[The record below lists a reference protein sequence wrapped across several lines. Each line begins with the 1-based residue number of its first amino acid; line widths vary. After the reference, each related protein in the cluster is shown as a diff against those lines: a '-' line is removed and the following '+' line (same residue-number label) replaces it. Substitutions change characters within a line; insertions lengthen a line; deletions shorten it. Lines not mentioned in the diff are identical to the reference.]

1 MAHPDWLDTVVEDAP
16 NSADV
21 CATEAAP
28 LHKPAHKHR
37 KLLAIVPV
45 LGMLAGGAML
55 IQQTGRAQTQT
66 QTQTATPPSASP
78 PAAATT
84 TTTTATSATTSA
96 TASKPNTVATVQGS
110 LTPPAARVAKA
121 PAATLGCLI
130 GPQRVAD
137 IGSPVT
143 GIVGQINVDIGDSVR
158 QGQPLVVLRS
168 EVEEAGE
175 RSAKTRWS
183 LEADIRSA
191 QASLLLANQR
201 FTRATNLL
209 SEGFVS
215 PQAVEQA
222 RAEQEVAAQRVAQS
236 KGQRE
241 VLATDLNVVRAQ
253 VEQRTVRAP
262 FDGVITE
269 RFRHPGERVED
280 RPVLRLATLNPLRVD
295 LVVPAAR
302 YGQFKLGDQIA
313 VQPELPGVLAA
324 NAAVTHV
331 DRVIDAASNTYRVR
345 LSLANPGNKL
355 PAGARCS
362 VDSPSSQNAA
372 NATEPSARPVAFK
385 PRS

>member
-1 MAHPDWLDTVVEDAP
+1 MAHPDWQDTVIEGSHVAV
-16 NSADV
+16 A
-21 CATEAAP
+21 EAATA
-28 LHKPAHKHR
+28 PAPAKKHR

-45 LGMLAGGAML
+45 LGMLAGGAVL

-66 QTQTATPPSASP
+66 QTQTQTQAATATPAPAPTSA
-78 PAAATT
+78 PAAANTP
-84 TTTTATSATTSA
+84 
-96 TASKPNTVATVQGS
+96 KPNTATTIQGR
-110 LTPPAARVAKA
+110 LTPPATRLAKA

-130 GPQRVAD
+130 GPMRVAD

-168 EVEEAGE
+168 EVEAAGE
-175 RSAKTRWS
+175 KSAKTRWGID
-183 LEADIRSA
+183 ADIRSA

-201 FTRATNLL
+201 FTRATGLL

-236 KGQRE
+236 KGQRD

-262 FDGVITE
+262 FDGVIVE

-302 YGQFKLGDQIA
+302 FGQFKLRDNVA
-313 VQPELPGVLAA
+313 VQPELPGVAAA
-324 NAAVTHV
+324 NAEVTHV

-345 LSLANPGNKL
+345 LSLPNPGNKL
-355 PAGARCS
+355 PAGARCA
-362 VDSPSSQNAA
+362 VDALTSNSAA
-372 NATEPSARPVAFK
+372 VAKPTATGVQPVSYK

>member
-1 MAHPDWLDTVVEDAP
+1 MAHPDWQDTVIEGSHEPVLDSATAP
-16 NSADV
+16 ASAP
-21 CATEAAP
+21 ASAP
-28 LHKPAHKHR
+28 AKTHR

-45 LGMLAGGAML
+45 LGMLAGGAVL

-66 QTQTATPPSASP
+66 QASAP
-78 PAAATT
+78 
-84 TTTTATSATTSA
+84 A
-96 TASKPNTVATVQGS
+96 TASAPAPANTPKTNTVATVQGS
-110 LTPPAARVAKA
+110 LTPPAARIPKA

-130 GPQRVAD
+130 GPMRVAD

-143 GIVGQINVDIGDSVR
+143 GIVGQINVDIGDAVR

-168 EVEEAGE
+168 EVEAAGE
-175 RSAKTRWS
+175 KSAKTRWS
-183 LEADIRSA
+183 IDADIRSA

-201 FTRATNLL
+201 FTRATGLL

-262 FDGVITE
+262 FDGVIVE

-302 YGQFKLGDQIA
+302 FGQFKLRDRIA
-313 VQPELPGVLAA
+313 VQPELPGVAAA
-324 NAAVTHV
+324 NAEVTHV

-345 LSLANPGNKL
+345 LSLANPGHKL

-362 VDSPSSQNAA
+362 VDSLNSNSAAVMAPGTSSAA
-372 NATEPSARPVAFK
+372 AQPVVFK

>member
-1 MAHPDWLDTVVEDAP
+1 MAHSDWLDTVVEGASTD
-16 NSADV
+16 
-21 CATEAAP
+21 EAAAQP
-28 LHKPAHKHR
+28 ALQTAKPSAPSKKHR
-37 KLLAIVPV
+37 TLLAIVPV
-45 LGMLAGGAML
+45 LGMLAGGALL
-55 IQQTGRAQTQT
+55 IQQTGRAQGQ
-66 QTQTATPPSASP
+66 ASGQAAA
-78 PAAATT
+78 PAAAPV
-84 TTTTATSATTSA
+84 TTTATP
-96 TASKPNTVATVQGS
+96 SKPNTVATVQGS
-110 LTPPAARVAKA
+110 LTPPVARLAKA

-143 GIVGQINVDIGDSVR
+143 GIVGQIYVDIGDSVR

-168 EVEEAGE
+168 EVEAAGE
-175 RSAKTRWS
+175 RSAKTRWGID
-183 LEADIRSA
+183 ADIRSA
-191 QASLLLANQR
+191 QASLQLANQR
-201 FTRATNLL
+201 FTRASDLL
-209 SEGFVS
+209 GEGFVS

-222 RAEQEVAAQRVAQS
+222 RAEQEVAVQRVAQS

-253 VEQRTVRAP
+253 VDQRTVRAP

-302 YGQFKLGDQIA
+302 FGQFKLGDQIA
-313 VQPELPGVLAA
+313 VQPELPGVPAA

-331 DRVIDAASNTYRVR
+331 DRMIDAASNTYRVR

-355 PAGARCS
+355 PGGARCS
-362 VDSPSSQNAA
+362 VDSATLASTAPNTNTNANLPA
-372 NATEPSARPVAFK
+372 AAQPVVFK

>member
-1 MAHPDWLDTVVEDAP
+1 MAHPDWLDTVAEGSHDAVVE
-16 NSADV
+16 N
-21 CATEAAP
+21 AP
-28 LHKPAHKHR
+28 LPAPVKKHR

-45 LGMLAGGAML
+45 LGMLAGGAVLM
-55 IQQTGRAQTQT
+55 QQTGRAQTQT
-66 QTQTATPPSASP
+66 GTQAQASSAQAVPATTGMTAG
-78 PAAATT
+78 AATT
-84 TTTTATSATTSA
+84 NAPKANS
-96 TASKPNTVATVQGS
+96 VATVQGS
-110 LTPPAARVAKA
+110 LTPPAARVTKA
-121 PAATLGCLI
+121 QAATLGCLI
-130 GPQRVAD
+130 GPMRVAD

-143 GIVGQINVDIGDSVR
+143 GIVDHITVDIGDSVR
-158 QGQPLVVLRS
+158 HGQPLVVLRS
-168 EVEEAGE
+168 EVETAGE

-183 LEADIRSA
+183 IDADIRSA

-201 FTRATNLL
+201 FIRATGLL

-222 RAEQEVAAQRVAQS
+222 RAEQEVATQRVAQS
-236 KGQRE
+236 KGQRD

-302 YGQFKLGDQIA
+302 FGQFKLGDNIA
-313 VQPELPGVLAA
+313 VQPELPGVAAA

-362 VDSPSSQNAA
+362 VDSPGSPGSASAA
-372 NATEPSARPVAFK
+372 AAPAAQPVVFK

>member
-1 MAHPDWLDTVVEDAP
+1 MAHPNWQDIVTEGSHEAFVEAVVDA
-16 NSADV
+16 V
-21 CATEAAP
+21 VHTATAP
-28 LHKPAHKHR
+28 APTKKHR

-45 LGMLAGGAML
+45 LGMLVGGAVL
-55 IQQTGRAQTQT
+55 TQQTGRAQTQT
-66 QTQTATPPSASP
+66 QTPPATPASAPANTQKPS
-78 PAAATT
+78 
-84 TTTTATSATTSA
+84 TA
-96 TASKPNTVATVQGS
+96 ATVQGS
-110 LTPPAARVAKA
+110 LTPPSARVAKA
-121 PAATLGCLI
+121 SAATLGCLI
-130 GPQRVAD
+130 GPMRVAD

-168 EVEEAGE
+168 EVEAAGE
-175 RSAKTRWS
+175 KSAKTRWGID
-183 LEADIRSA
+183 ADIRSA
-191 QASLLLANQR
+191 QASLMLANQR
-201 FTRATNLL
+201 FTRATGLL

-222 RAEQEVAAQRVAQS
+222 RAEQEVAVQRVAQS
-236 KGQRE
+236 KGQRD

-302 YGQFKLGDQIA
+302 FGQFKLHDLIA
-313 VQPELPGVLAA
+313 VQPELPGVAAA

-362 VDSPSSQNAA
+362 VDSVAAA
-372 NATEPSARPVAFK
+372 NTASSGTAAAPLTATGRPVAFK
-385 PRS
+385 PRSGSSS

>member
-1 MAHPDWLDTVVEDAP
+1 M
-16 NSADV
+16 
-21 CATEAAP
+21 
-28 LHKPAHKHR
+28 
-37 KLLAIVPV
+37 
-45 LGMLAGGAML
+45 
-55 IQQTGRAQTQT
+55 
-66 QTQTATPPSASP
+66 
-78 PAAATT
+78 
-84 TTTTATSATTSA
+84 
-96 TASKPNTVATVQGS
+96 
-110 LTPPAARVAKA
+110 
-121 PAATLGCLI
+121 
-130 GPQRVAD
+130 AD

-143 GIVGQINVDIGDSVR
+143 GIVGQIYVDIGDSVR

-168 EVEEAGE
+168 EVEAAGE
-175 RSAKTRWS
+175 RSAKTRWGID
-183 LEADIRSA
+183 ADIRSA
-191 QASLLLANQR
+191 QASLQLANQR
-201 FTRATNLL
+201 FTRASDLL

-222 RAEQEVAAQRVAQS
+222 RAEQEVAVQRVAQS

-253 VEQRTVRAP
+253 VDQRTVRAP

-302 YGQFKLGDQIA
+302 FGQFKLGDQIA
-313 VQPELPGVLAA
+313 VQPELPGVPAA

-331 DRVIDAASNTYRVR
+331 DRMIDAASNTYRVR

-355 PAGARCS
+355 PGGARCS
-362 VDSPSSQNAA
+362 VDSATLASTAPNTNTNANLPA
-372 NATEPSARPVAFK
+372 AAQPVVFK

>member
-1 MAHPDWLDTVVEDAP
+1 MAHQNWQDTVIDGSQDGVAQ
-16 NSADV
+16 A
-21 CATEAAP
+21 AAAAAP
-28 LHKPAHKHR
+28 APKHR

-45 LGMLAGGAML
+45 LGMLAGGALL

-66 QTQTATPPSASP
+66 QTQTQTQLRAQTAPSES
-78 PAAATT
+78 AAAN
-84 TTTTATSATTSA
+84 AP
-96 TASKPNTVATVQGS
+96 KPNANTNTNATVQGS
-110 LTPPAARVAKA
+110 LKPPSARLAKA
-121 PAATLGCLI
+121 PATTLGCLI
-130 GPQRVAD
+130 GPMRVAD

-143 GIVGQINVDIGDSVR
+143 GIVSEINVDIGDSVR
-158 QGQPLVVLRS
+158 QGQPLVLLRS
-168 EVEEAGE
+168 DVEAAGE

-183 LEADIRSA
+183 IDADVRSA

-201 FTRATNLL
+201 FSRATSLL

-236 KGQRE
+236 KGQRD

-253 VEQRTVRAP
+253 LEQRTVRAP
-262 FDGVITE
+262 FDGVIVE

-302 YGQFKLGDQIA
+302 FGQFKLHDRIA
-313 VQPELPGVLAA
+313 VQPELPGVMAA
-324 NAAVTHV
+324 NAEVTHI

-345 LSLANPGNKL
+345 LSLANPGHKL
-355 PAGARCS
+355 PAGARCT
-362 VDSPSSQNAA
+362 VDSMAGNSAA
-372 NATEPSARPVAFK
+372 VTAPETSPAAAQPVVFK

>member
-1 MAHPDWLDTVVEDAP
+1 MAHTDWLDTVVEGEEQATAQPALQAANASAP
-16 NSADV
+16 PS
-21 CATEAAP
+21 
-28 LHKPAHKHR
+28 KHR

-45 LGMLAGGAML
+45 LGMLAGGAVL
-55 IQQTGRAQTQT
+55 FQQTGQAQSQT
-66 QTQTATPPSASP
+66 TVSASSP
-78 PAAATT
+78 AAPTLTPAPAPAAA
-84 TTTTATSATTSA
+84 
-96 TASKPNTVATVQGS
+96 SKANTVATVQGS
-110 LTPPAARVAKA
+110 LTPPAARLSKV

-143 GIVGQINVDIGDSVR
+143 GIVAQINVDIGDSVR

-168 EVEEAGE
+168 EVEAAGE
-175 RSAKTRWS
+175 RSAKTRWGID
-183 LEADIRSA
+183 ADIRSA
-191 QASLLLANQR
+191 QASLQLANQR
-201 FTRATNLL
+201 YTRANDLL
-209 SEGFVS
+209 GEGFVS

-222 RAEQEVAAQRVAQS
+222 RAEQEVAVQRVAQS

-253 VEQRTVRAP
+253 VDQRTVRAP

-302 YGQFKLGDQIA
+302 FGQFKLGDRIA
-313 VQPELPGVLAA
+313 VQPELPGVLAS
-324 NAAVTHV
+324 NAEVTHV

-362 VDSPSSQNAA
+362 VDSTALAKAGGTSPTTTPAA
-372 NATEPSARPVAFK
+372 AQPVVFK

>member
-1 MAHPDWLDTVVEDAP
+1 MAHPDWLDTVVEGSHDAVVE
-16 NSADV
+16 N
-21 CATEAAP
+21 AP
-28 LHKPAHKHR
+28 PPAPAKKHR

-45 LGMLAGGAML
+45 LGMLAGAAVLM
-55 IQQTGRAQTQT
+55 QQTGRAQTQVEASAAPAVPS
-66 QTQTATPPSASP
+66 TAGMTAG
-78 PAAATT
+78 AATINVP
-84 TTTTATSATTSA
+84 
-96 TASKPNTVATVQGS
+96 KPNTVATVQGS

-121 PAATLGCLI
+121 QAATLGCLI
-130 GPQRVAD
+130 GPMRVAD

-143 GIVGQINVDIGDSVR
+143 GIVDQINVDIGDSVR
-158 QGQPLVVLRS
+158 HGQPLVVLRS
-168 EVEEAGE
+168 EVETAGE

-183 LEADIRSA
+183 IDADIRSA

-201 FTRATNLL
+201 FTRATGLL

-222 RAEQEVAAQRVAQS
+222 RAEQEVAIQRVAQS
-236 KGQRE
+236 KGQRD

-302 YGQFKLGDQIA
+302 FGQFKLRDSIA
-313 VQPELPGVLAA
+313 VQPELPGVAAA
-324 NAAVTHV
+324 NAEVTHV

-345 LSLANPGNKL
+345 LSLANPGNKM

-362 VDSPSSQNAA
+362 VDSAGSAGSPSS
-372 NATEPSARPVAFK
+372 PSAAAAPTAQPVVFK

>member
-1 MAHPDWLDTVVEDAP
+1 MAHPNWLDTATDGSHDNVLDTPSGATPITAP
-16 NSADV
+16 
-21 CATEAAP
+21 TQ
-28 LHKPAHKHR
+28 KRR
-37 KLLAIVPV
+37 KLLALVPV
-45 LGMLAGGAML
+45 LGMLTGGAVLM
-55 IQQTGRAQTQT
+55 QQSGTAQSQSQSQSQSQTQS
-66 QTQTATPPSASP
+66 QSQSQSQTASASASASASP
-78 PAAATT
+78 PAA
-84 TTTTATSATTSA
+84 
-96 TASKPNTVATVQGS
+96 KPNTVATVQGS
-110 LTPPAARVAKA
+110 LTAPAARVAKA

-130 GPQRVAD
+130 GPMRVAD

-168 EVEEAGE
+168 EVEAAGE

-183 LEADIRSA
+183 IDADIRSA

-201 FTRATNLL
+201 FTRATGLL

-262 FDGVITE
+262 FDGVIVE

-302 YGQFKLGDQIA
+302 FGQFKVRDHIA
-313 VQPELPGVLAA
+313 VQPELPGVSAV
-324 NAAVTHV
+324 NAEVTHV

-345 LSLANPGNKL
+345 LSLANPGHKL

-362 VDSPSSQNAA
+362 VDTMGAASAA
-372 NATEPSARPVAFK
+372 NANAAALQPVVFK

>member
-1 MAHPDWLDTVVEDAP
+1 MAHPDWLDTVVEGPQDAF
-16 NSADV
+16 SALASSPELDA
-21 CATEAAP
+21 ATASAA
-28 LHKPAHKHR
+28 LTAPAKKYG

-55 IQQTGRAQTQT
+55 VQQTGRAQTQASPSAA
-66 QTQTATPPSASP
+66 TATAAPAAPSA
-78 PAAATT
+78 AAAP
-84 TTTTATSATTSA
+84 A
-96 TASKPNTVATVQGS
+96 KPNTVATVQGS
-110 LTPPAARVAKA
+110 LTPPSARVAKA

-130 GPQRVAD
+130 GPMRVAD

-143 GIVGQINVDIGDSVR
+143 GIVGQINVDIGDSVH

-168 EVEEAGE
+168 EVEAAGE

-183 LEADIRSA
+183 IDADIRSA

-201 FTRATNLL
+201 FTRATGLL
-209 SEGFVS
+209 AEGFVS

-236 KGQRE
+236 KGQRD

-302 YGQFKLGDQIA
+302 FGQFKLRDSIA
-313 VQPELPGVLAA
+313 VQPELPGVSAA
-324 NAAVTHV
+324 NAEVTHV

-362 VDSPSSQNAA
+362 VDSLLSNSASIKAPGTSSAA
-372 NATEPSARPVAFK
+372 AQPVVFK

>member
-1 MAHPDWLDTVVEDAP
+1 MAHPNWQDTVTEGPHVAVVEAVVDAVV
-16 NSADV
+16 DT
-21 CATEAAP
+21 ATP
-28 LHKPAHKHR
+28 PSPSKKHR

-45 LGMLAGGAML
+45 LGMLAGGAVL
-55 IQQTGRAQTQT
+55 IQQPGRAQAP
-66 QTQTATPPSASP
+66 TAGAALASA
-78 PAAATT
+78 
-84 TTTTATSATTSA
+84 SA
-96 TASKPNTVATVQGS
+96 TASAAANTPKPSTAATIQGS
-110 LTPPAARVAKA
+110 LTSPATRVAKA

-130 GPQRVAD
+130 GPMRVAD

-168 EVEEAGE
+168 EVEAAGE
-175 RSAKTRWS
+175 KSAKTRWGID
-183 LEADIRSA
+183 ADIRSA

-201 FTRATNLL
+201 FTRATGLL
-209 SEGFVS
+209 AEGFVS

-222 RAEQEVAAQRVAQS
+222 RAEQEVAVQRVAQS
-236 KGQRE
+236 KGQRD

-262 FDGVITE
+262 FDGVIVE

-302 YGQFKLGDQIA
+302 FGQFKLRDHIA
-313 VQPELPGVLAA
+313 VQPELPGVAAA
-324 NAAVTHV
+324 NAEVTHV

-345 LSLANPGNKL
+345 LSLANPGHKL

-362 VDSPSSQNAA
+362 VDSLTTNSAAVTAPATSSAVTRA
-372 NATEPSARPVAFK
+372 NAQPVVFK

>member
-1 MAHPDWLDTVVEDAP
+1 MAHPDCEDTVIEGSQPAGHDVATAP
-16 NSADV
+16 NKRR
-21 CATEAAP
+21 
-28 LHKPAHKHR
+28 H

-45 LGMLAGGAML
+45 LGMLAGGAVL
-55 IQQTGRAQTQT
+55 VQQSGTAQSQTQT
-66 QTQTATPPSASP
+66 QTQTQAKTAAPVPSSGPTAANTP
-78 PAAATT
+78 
-84 TTTTATSATTSA
+84 
-96 TASKPNTVATVQGS
+96 KPNTAATVQGS
-110 LTPPAARVAKA
+110 LTPPSARMAKV

-130 GPQRVAD
+130 GPMRVAD

-201 FTRATNLL
+201 FTRATGLL

-222 RAEQEVAAQRVAQS
+222 RAEQEVAVQRVAQS
-236 KGQRE
+236 KGQRD

-262 FDGVITE
+262 FDGVIVE

-302 YGQFKLGDQIA
+302 FGQFKLHDHIA
-313 VQPELPGVLAA
+313 VQPELPGVAAA
-324 NAAVTHV
+324 NAEVTHV

-345 LSLANPGNKL
+345 LSLANPGHKL

-362 VDSPSSQNAA
+362 VDALTNHSAPTPAA
-372 NATEPSARPVAFK
+372 ARATAQAVAFK

>member
-1 MAHPDWLDTVVEDAP
+1 MAHPDWLDTVIEGSHDAVEEA
-16 NSADV
+16 SAHT
-21 CATEAAP
+21 A
-28 LHKPAHKHR
+28 PAHPPTPTQKHR

-45 LGMLAGGAML
+45 LGMLAVGAVL
-55 IQQTGRAQTQT
+55 IQQTGTAQTQT
-66 QTQTATPPSASP
+66 QTQTQPQPQAQAAASAQTAASASP
-78 PAAATT
+78 
-84 TTTTATSATTSA
+84 SAP
-96 TASKPNTVATVQGS
+96 KPNTVATVQGS
-110 LTPPAARVAKA
+110 LTPPAARVAKVQ
-121 PAATLGCLI
+121 AATLGCLI
-130 GPQRVAD
+130 GPMRVAD

-143 GIVGQINVDIGDSVR
+143 GIVGQINVDIGDAVR
-158 QGQPLVVLRS
+158 QGQPLVLLRS
-168 EVEEAGE
+168 EVEAAGE

-183 LEADIRSA
+183 IDADIRSA
-191 QASLLLANQR
+191 QASLVLANQR
-201 FTRATNLL
+201 FTRATGLL
-209 SEGFVS
+209 AEGFVS

-302 YGQFKLGDQIA
+302 FGQFKMGDRIA
-313 VQPELPGVLAA
+313 VQPELPGVLAT

-362 VDSPSSQNAA
+362 VDSLNAA
-372 NATEPSARPVAFK
+372 NTAAAAATATAQPVVFK

>member
-1 MAHPDWLDTVVEDAP
+1 V
-16 NSADV
+16 
-21 CATEAAP
+21 
-28 LHKPAHKHR
+28 
-37 KLLAIVPV
+37 LL
-45 LGMLAGGAML
+45 
-55 IQQTGRAQTQT
+55 QQNGRAQTQT
-66 QTQTATPPSASP
+66 QSAA
-78 PAAATT
+78 PAPASTAATT
-84 TTTTATSATTSA
+84 
-96 TASKPNTVATVQGS
+96 KPNFAATVQGS
-110 LTPPAARVAKA
+110 LTPPSARGAKA

-130 GPQRVAD
+130 GPMRVAD

-168 EVEEAGE
+168 EVEAAGE
-175 RSAKTRWS
+175 KSAKTSWGID
-183 LEADIRSA
+183 ADIRSA

-201 FTRATNLL
+201 FTRASGLL

-222 RAEQEVAAQRVAQS
+222 RAEQEVAVQRVAQS
-236 KGQRE
+236 KGQRD

-302 YGQFKLGDQIA
+302 FGQFKLHDHIA
-313 VQPELPGVLAA
+313 VQPELPGVPAA
-324 NAAVTHV
+324 NAEVTHV

-345 LSLANPGNKL
+345 LSLANPGHKL

-362 VDSPSSQNAA
+362 VDSLLSNSAAIKAPGTSSAA
-372 NATEPSARPVAFK
+372 AQPVVFK

>member
-1 MAHPDWLDTVVEDAP
+1 MAHPNWQDTVTEGSHGAVVDAVV
-16 NSADV
+16 DT
-21 CATEAAP
+21 ATAP
-28 LHKPAHKHR
+28 APAKKHR

-45 LGMLAGGAML
+45 LGMLAGGAVL

-66 QTQTATPPSASP
+66 QTQAQ
-78 PAAATT
+78 AATAAPALSPA
-84 TTTTATSATTSA
+84 TTATNTP
-96 TASKPNTVATVQGS
+96 KPNTAATVQGS

-130 GPQRVAD
+130 GPMRVAD

-168 EVEEAGE
+168 EVEAAGE
-175 RSAKTRWS
+175 KSAKTRWGID
-183 LEADIRSA
+183 ADIRSA

-201 FTRATNLL
+201 FTRATGLL

-222 RAEQEVAAQRVAQS
+222 RAEQEVAVQRVAQS
-236 KGQRE
+236 KGQRD

-262 FDGVITE
+262 FDGVIVE

-302 YGQFKLGDQIA
+302 FGQFKLRDHIA
-313 VQPELPGVLAA
+313 VQPELPGMAAA
-324 NAAVTHV
+324 NAEVTHV

-362 VDSPSSQNAA
+362 VDSVTSNSAA
-372 NATEPSARPVAFK
+372 VTPHAATGAQPVSYK